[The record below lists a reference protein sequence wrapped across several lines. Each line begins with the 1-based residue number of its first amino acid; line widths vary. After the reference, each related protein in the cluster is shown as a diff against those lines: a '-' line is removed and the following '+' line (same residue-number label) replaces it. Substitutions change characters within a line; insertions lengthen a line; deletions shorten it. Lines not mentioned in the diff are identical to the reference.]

1 MKRALTFI
9 AALIGALIYAAVT
22 ICLMPFA
29 GAIWALSCVAR
40 GLEWIQERVA

>member
-1 MKRALTFI
+1 MKRALTFV
-9 AALIGALIYAAVT
+9 AALIGALIYTAVT
-22 ICLMPFA
+22 ACLVPFA

>member
-1 MKRALTFI
+1 MKRTLSFI
-9 AALIGALIYAAVT
+9 AALIGALIYVAVT

>member
-1 MKRALTFI
+1 MKRALKLV

-22 ICLMPFA
+22 VCIVPFA